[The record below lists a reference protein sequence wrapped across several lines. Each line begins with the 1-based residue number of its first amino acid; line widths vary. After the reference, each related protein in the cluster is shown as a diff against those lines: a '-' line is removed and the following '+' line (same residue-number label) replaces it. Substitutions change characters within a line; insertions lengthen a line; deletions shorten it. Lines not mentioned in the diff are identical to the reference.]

1 MSVSIES
8 VEIARSGT
16 ALRVALRGG
25 ERRVL
30 RWIDLALLLGLP
42 DVRRSRFRAARV
54 TAGGSSLE
62 IDTDHTEREPIHAT
76 DVAGVGERR
85 PEVVIETAGL
95 LMTGEGTPEEPLG
108 LIHGGA
114 VVVGG
119 SGRILWVG
127 RRDDLS
133 RCGFE
138 LGGARRVFH
147 GTSLVT
153 PGLVDCHAHPVFAG
167 SRADEFAMR
176 AAGRSYLD
184 IAAAGGG
191 IASTVA
197 ATRAADLDELIA
209 LTCDRL
215 DRAVACGTTTM
226 EAKSGYA
233 LDAAGELRLLEA
245 ALAADALHV
254 VDLEPTL
261 LGAHALPPDR
271 AGDRAGYVTEVA
283 EKMVPAA
290 AAAGARAVDVY
301 CDRGAFTVEETRR
314 VLEAGRRSGLALRA
328 HAGQFADLGA
338 AELVAELGGLS
349 ADHLEHVSAAG
360 IRAMAAHGVVAVML
374 PGACVQL
381 RLEPPPVA
389 ALREAGVAMAVGSDL
404 NPGSSLVR
412 GAAGA
417 DVAGRHPLRHDGRGG
432 VAGRDPPRGPR
443 AGASRRGRAGAGRGR
458 RSGDVERRAA
468 RRDPVQLRRRF
479 VPGPHGGEGRAP
491 GRARTLSR
499 PPARAIRPAHG

>member
-8 VEIARSGT
+8 VEIARSGA
-16 ALRVALRGG
+16 ALRVALRSG

-30 RWIDLALLLGLP
+30 RWMDLAPLLGLP

-127 RRDDLS
+127 RRDDLA
-133 RCGFE
+133 RCGLE
-138 LGGARRVFH
+138 LGAARRVDH

-184 IAAAGGG
+184 IAEAGGG

-209 LTCDRL
+209 LTCARL

-245 ALAADALHV
+245 VLAADALHV

-271 AGDRAGYVTEVA
+271 AGDRAGYVAEVA
-283 EKMVPAA
+283 DRMVPAA
-290 AAAGARAVDVY
+290 AAAGLARAVDVY
-301 CDRGAFTVEETRR
+301 CDRGAFTIEETRR
-314 VLEAGRRSGLALRA
+314 VLEAGRESGLALRV
-328 HAGQFADLGA
+328 HAGQFTDLGA
-338 AELVAELGGLS
+338 AELVAELGGQS
-349 ADHLEHVSAAG
+349 ADHLEQVSATG

-404 NPGSSLVR
+404 NPGSSLCEALPVQMWLGATHYGMTVEEVWLGVTRHAARALGRPDLGVLAPGAIADLVTWNAERPAEIPYSYGAGSSLVR
-412 GAAGA
+412 T
-417 DVAGRHPLRHDGRGG
+417 VVKAGRPVVLGR
-432 VAGRDPPRGPR
+432 
-443 AGASRRGRAGAGRGR
+443 
-458 RSGDVERRAA
+458 
-468 RRDPVQLRRRF
+468 
-479 VPGPHGGEGRAP
+479 
-491 GRARTLSR
+491 
-499 PPARAIRPAHG
+499 